1 MWSVYHRNFGNEFL
15 PFKRQTLSNFTILS
29 ARHDVKLNIFPFS
42 FPTWLKST
50 NYNSLSASKREIS
63 LKIVEAWVVMFN
75 SFNDFFSWRM
85 ASLEIYF
92 NSFRNIQSSRIKR
105 VRVLRNLR
113 SS

>member
-50 NYNSLSASKREIS
+50 NYNSLSASKRKIS

-85 ASLEIYF
+85 ASLEIHF
-92 NSFRNIQSSRIKR
+92 NSFRNIQSS
-105 VRVLRNLR
+105 
-113 SS
+113 